1 MQDRPT
7 ASELLAAVR
16 AFLEQDVVPAFDGR
30 RRFHALVAAN
40 VLAVVERELAGEER
54 QLLGEWRRLAAL
66 LGVRGDEPVRLELL
80 RDGVRALDADLARR
94 IRAGEADGGP
104 FGEAVRR
111 HLRATVVEK
120 LRVAN
125 PRFLGEP

>member
-40 VLAVVERELAGEER
+40 VLAVVEPELAGEER